1 MSNTRAVHRPDTTIE
16 SPSGLEGDVR
26 LRGRTPADLLTL
38 LETLRAQAPVGL
50 GFVDRDFRF
59 LDLNDRLAAM
69 TGAAVAH
76 QLARTVAEVVPELWT
91 QLEPLYHHVLR
102 SGEALLEVEVHGPD
116 AAGVVPARYWSTS
129 LYPVSLDDD
138 TVGIGMVVA
147 DIADTKAAERALRFQ
162 ADILAAV
169 DQAIIATDAA
179 GVVIYWNRAAE
190 QLYGWSGAD
199 AIGQRSH
206 DLFSSE
212 ETEDQARAILQAM
225 RRGRFWSG
233 DYWVRH
239 RDGSRFPVYVSNT
252 PVFDDGGRLTAVIGV
267 SVDLT
272 ERRTAE
278 DTRRELS
285 AIVEGS
291 GDAIFGSTIDGTV
304 TSWNSAAERLFGY
317 SAREMIGGPVSVLT
331 PDDKLAEQTE
341 RLARLSAGG
350 PPEHLETMRRRKDGS
365 VVEVLIAASTTT
377 DEAGTVVGHSV
388 IAHDITER
396 REEQVALEASRSR
409 LAEAQRTAHM
419 GSYEFDVRTGAL
431 TWSEEYYRLLGLD
444 PAGDTTPGLF
454 FSLVHPDDA
463 RGVANVWADAT
474 ERGEAFDFV
483 CRIVLAGAGERWVR
497 SRGVPEWAE
506 DGSLVKV
513 VGTLMDETE
522 WAEAEQVRRAA
533 ETRFEIGFEQSAIG
547 TIIADTKGIPMRV
560 NTAACALLGRPSEQ
574 LVGRYMGEYTH
585 PDDVPLAEAVLGRV
599 AGGHDTYK
607 DERRFIRPDGSVV
620 WASSHVTLVRS
631 EGGEGQYYFVQLEDV
646 TGRKLMENELAH
658 QVLHDSLTSLPN
670 RTLLTERLAHGLAGS
685 RRRDSKVGVMF
696 IDIDHF
702 KVVNDSLGH
711 TCGDDLLRHAAIQI
725 AGAIRPGDTVARFGG
740 DEFVVV
746 CDDVTARE
754 TELIAVRVLEA
765 LSRPCRIGGQEINI
779 TASLGVAVADG
790 AATPESLLRDSD
802 AAMYRAK
809 ERGRGRIE
817 LFDEALRSK
826 ARQRLAT
833 ASAMHRALERG
844 EFLIH
849 YQPVVDLFTGAMVS
863 AEALL
868 RWQHP
873 ERGLVGP
880 DEFIPLAEETGLII
894 PIGAWVLEQACRQLV
909 QWQRVDPTMSVA
921 VNFSVRQ
928 MLAPDVAE
936 LVGDVLARTGAPPSD
951 LCLELTESVFMGD
964 IDYFAKTLTDL
975 KTLGVCLSV
984 DDFGTG
990 YSSLSYLKRFPFDAV
1005 KVDRS
1010 FVDGLGTDPHDSA
1023 LVAAIVAM
1031 ADTLDLDVTAEGV
1044 ETSGQLADLKKLRCE
1059 RAQGFYLARPM
1070 ETGAVTQLI
1079 VDEHRWPVD

>member
-1 MSNTRAVHRPDTTIE
+1 MSNTRAIRKPEASTE
-16 SPSGLEGDVR
+16 GPSL
-26 LRGRTPADLLTL
+26 LR
-38 LETLRAQAPVGL
+38 E
-50 GFVDRDFRF
+50 
-59 LDLNDRLAAM
+59 
-69 TGAAVAH
+69 
-76 QLARTVAEVVPELWT
+76 
-91 QLEPLYHHVLR
+91 
-102 SGEALLEVEVHGPD
+102 
-116 AAGVVPARYWSTS
+116 
-129 LYPVSLDDD
+129 
-138 TVGIGMVVA
+138 
-147 DIADTKAAERALRFQ
+147 LRFQ

-169 DQAIIATDAA
+169 DQAIIATDPM
-179 GVVIYWNRAAE
+179 GMVIYWNRAAE
-190 QLYGWSGAD
+190 QLYGWSSVE

-212 ETEDQARAILQAM
+212 ETKEQAQAILGAM
-225 RRGRFWSG
+225 RRGQFWSG
-233 DYWVRH
+233 DYWVKH
-239 RDGSRFPVYVSNT
+239 REGNRFPVYVRNT

-272 ERRTAE
+272 ERKTAE
-278 DTRRELS
+278 DNRRELS

-291 GDAIFGSTIDGTV
+291 GDAIYGATIDGTV
-304 TSWNSAAERLFGY
+304 TSWNSAAERLLGY
-317 SAREMIGGPVSVLT
+317 SAQEIIGGPISALA
-331 PDDKLAEQTE
+331 PDDKSTEQAEM
-341 RLARLSAGG
+341 LARLTAGG
-350 PPEHLETMRRRKDGS
+350 PHERLETTRRRKDGS

-377 DEAGTVVGHSV
+377 DEGGTVVGHSV

-419 GSYEFDVRTGAL
+419 GSFEFDMRTGEL
-431 TWSEEYYRLLGLD
+431 SWSEEYCRILGLD
-444 PAGDTTPGLF
+444 PVHTSPTPGLF
-454 FSLVHPDDA
+454 FSMVHPDDA
-463 RGVANVWADAT
+463 RAVGNVWRDAT

-483 CRIVLAGAGERWVR
+483 CRIILSDTEERWVR
-497 SRGVPEWAE
+497 SRGIPESAV
-506 DGSLVKV
+506 DGTVVKV
-513 VGTLMDETE
+513 LGTLMDETE

-547 TIIADTKGIPMRV
+547 TIIADTTGLPMRV
-560 NTAACALLGRPSEQ
+560 NAAACALLGRPSEQ

-585 PDDVPLAEAVLGRV
+585 PDDVPLAQAVLARV
-599 AGGHDTYK
+599 AGGHDTYE
-607 DERRFIRPDGSVV
+607 DERRYIRPDGLVV

-631 EGGEGQYYFVQLEDV
+631 DGGEGQYFFVQLEDV
-646 TGRKLMENELAH
+646 TARKLMEHELAH
-658 QVLHDSLTSLPN
+658 QVLHDSLTALPN

-696 IDIDHF
+696 LDIDHF

-711 TCGDDLLRHAAIQI
+711 TCGDDLLRHAAVRI

-746 CDDVTARE
+746 CDDVTTQE
-754 TELIAVRVLEA
+754 TEQIAVRVLEA
-765 LSRPCRIGGQEINI
+765 LNRPCRIGGQEINV
-779 TASLGVAVADG
+779 TASIAIAIATD

-817 LFDEALRSK
+817 LFDEALRSNTSGDWPPP
-826 ARQRLAT
+826 RPCT
-833 ASAMHRALERG
+833 APSSTGSSSSITNPWWTCRRAPWSVPRRSCG
-844 EFLIH
+844 GST
-849 YQPVVDLFTGAMVS
+849 PTAAWS
-863 AEALL
+863 
-868 RWQHP
+868 
-873 ERGLVGP
+873 GP

-894 PIGAWVLEQACRQLV
+894 PIGAWVLEQACGQLV
-909 QWQRVDPTMSVA
+909 AWQRVDPTMSVA
-921 VNFSVRQ
+921 VNLSVRQ

-936 LVGDVLARTGAPPSD
+936 LVGEVLARTGARPSD
-951 LCLELTESVFMGD
+951 RCLELTESVFMGD
-964 IDYFAKTLTDL
+964 IDYFARTLADL
-975 KTLGVCLSV
+975 KTLGVCLAI

-1031 ADTLDLDVTAEGV
+1031 ADALDLDVTAEGV
-1044 ETSGQLADLKKLRCE
+1044 ETPGQLADLKELHCL

-1070 ETGAVTQLI
+1070 AASAVTQLI
-1079 VDEHRWPVD
+1079 DEGTVGRSIEPTRYSGPTQGAVGAPRGMAETFGRWMRPLYPLN